1 MLVVIFHYFIIPIP
15 VSRRKGITFFVLI
28 PSSYFNDIRIQSN
41 EKISFYM
48 SKNNLVKRWK
58 YTYMI
63 FKL

>member
-48 SKNNLVKRWK
+48 SKNNLVKR
-58 YTYMI
+58 
-63 FKL
+63 